1 MNFFNKKTQVLIVR
15 VLGILL
21 ALAMVVGLLAYMF

>member
-1 MNFFNKKTQVLIVR
+1 MNFFKKKTQVMIVR

>member
-21 ALAMVVGLLAYMF
+21 PLAMVVGLLAYMF